1 MKDWYTGISGK
12 VMLLSQKP
20 HTISQID
27 PIRLN
32 QYSLL
37 DHSKVLKITP
47 NYESN
52 IKMKTGN
59 DKNPKIQKTYLTTC
73 MQEQGSYC

>member
-1 MKDWYTGISGK
+1 MKDWFTGISGK
-12 VMLLSQKP
+12 VLLLSQESN
-20 HTISQID
+20 TISQIG

-37 DHSKVLKITP
+37 DYSKVLKITP

-52 IKMKTGN
+52 IKLKTGN
-59 DKNPKIQKTYLTTC
+59 DKNPKIQKKHI
-73 MQEQGSYC
+73 